1 MTVMGDGEDTGGT
14 SYRSLPSQA
23 VVTAVADAEDVPVEE
38 LRPPEYQPLHETVDP
53 QALDELFGP
62 KSDGTF
68 RGPGEVSF
76 PFCGYDVTVESDGSV
91 TLE

>member
-1 MTVMGDGEDTGGT
+1 MMGEGGDTVDT
-14 SYRSLPSQA
+14 SYRSSPSQT

-38 LRPPEYQPLHETVDP
+38 LCPPDYQPLHDVIDP
-53 QALDELFGP
+53 QALDELFEP

-76 PFCGYDVTVESDGSV
+76 TFCGYDVTVESDGSV